1 MSSSSMRRCC
11 HHAVVVTILSKE
23 LDHRQHACMYVCM
36 YVLAHIYMCRLE
48 RERHVGAH
56 EHLLITACRDE
67 EEATNLITSIAFE
80 RILRLAY

>member
-1 MSSSSMRRCC
+1 MSSSSMRRCY

-23 LDHRQHACMYVCM
+23 LDHRQRACMYVCM
-36 YVLAHIYMCRLE
+36 YVCAAHIYMCRLE

-56 EHLLITACRDE
+56 EHLLVTACRD

>member
-1 MSSSSMRRCC
+1 MLL
-11 HHAVVVTILSKE
+11 LSPFCPKS
-23 LDHRQHACMYVCM
+23 LIIDNMLVFMYVCM

>member
-1 MSSSSMRRCC
+1 MLVS
-11 HHAVVVTILSKE
+11 
-23 LDHRQHACMYVCM
+23 MYVCM

-67 EEATNLITSIAFE
+67 EATNLITSIAFE
-80 RILRLAY
+80 RILRLAALVGMLD